1 MTDIEKKDLWKKC
14 ADFHGHVCDGLTIGY
29 KAALYL
35 LDVTFSKDEE
45 VICISENDAC
55 GVDAIQVALVCS
67 VGKGNLLFHM
77 LCAGGGNYMTI
88 IQQVAQRHGQIISGV
103 YQSASH
109 RIVPVSD
116 CMIEDTVADEIIV
129 TIRSLLKSFK
139 IHPYDEDTG
148 RDTLRH
154 VLVRRGL
161 RSGEILVVLVTAHG
175 MPPGKRNF
183 VRALLQRH
191 PDITT
196 IVQNINAGK
205 TSLVLG
211 PHSEVLYGPGYIHEQ
226 LGDFTFRISPRA
238 FQDLIYLLV
247 ALGVSVVLFFPF
259 VRQIIGRSK
268 RVFDAL
274 MRIMDAAGLGI
285 FTITGLNT
293 AITLAGCTDPL
304 LLVFVGRLSGWAS
317 CIIVFPALGHIV
329 PKPDVK
335 SAT

>member
-1 MTDIEKKDLWKKC
+1 
-14 ADFHGHVCDGLTIGY
+14 
-29 KAALYL
+29 
-35 LDVTFSKDEE
+35 
-45 VICISENDAC
+45 
-55 GVDAIQVALVCS
+55 
-67 VGKGNLLFHM
+67 
-77 LCAGGGNYMTI
+77 MTI

-148 RDTLRH
+148 RGTLRH

-196 IVQNINAGK
+196 IVQNINAGQ

-304 LLVFVGRLSGWAS
+304 LLVFVGRLSGRAS

-329 PKPDVK
+329 PKLDVK
-335 SAT
+335 KRHMNSGRDVFLCRCSYRMGAEIPAQKPDRRSDLMMDVSRNTAGNIHLFSSGSTQCAPPLDTAFT